1 MNDTIEIRKKQD
13 MYDVTSY
20 SDRELLDILDLSSP
34 SDRELEAKI
43 LFLINKYTNIQNE
56 SGDQLASFFSEIF
69 NHFFQT
75 SDDENSNASE
85 NDNNMIEE
93 FNDDDITNEG
103 VTLINNST
111 SNQEIQVT
119 NNDTILSKINDKS
132 YLTGSE
138 EKMEKVTNYTKDL
151 EHAKGMLNPLLKETV
166 KRIVTIDSK
175 YRQDKRTMPTE
186 FTLNLSEPL
195 RDVVSIKLYSV
206 GIPYTWWTVS
216 SSFGSNFFIL
226 RGDVPG
232 IDNGNHDYTV
242 DITPG
247 NYKPAELSAT
257 INNSMQAIK
266 TLYSDVSFGDTGIEY
281 NPNNSLISLNTE
293 IYKQYNETSYV
304 LNFPGWTTPVITDI
318 SFNDPNYAIK
328 RSESIPSLLGFSD
341 PSYSFTS
348 INSNMIPNND
358 PMRYLITGSNNKFII
373 EKIIRIPNSDAET
386 VDLTITITL
395 TLPINTVY
403 SRNEIYTDLKG
414 AISNNDNLN
423 DESGIELLSNHDN
436 TKKYFKLTLKA
447 DRFTTNNLPNSKL
460 RVIFPTETISEE
472 TPQLIWTDTG
482 SCFYFKENNII
493 LNDIVSEVSPLSQQE
508 DQFRIST
515 SPYIYLKNTVNGYDV
530 SANDFKIDISNSDI
544 NNINDVVNV
553 SSFIEK
559 INQRIS
565 DVSNNAE
572 ITDLTRGYIDP
583 EDEGRYHLD
592 IDIFKTI
599 KTGKYRVDLNGSFLH
614 DVFDFD
620 TTYDLVDGINVFHTT
635 FALQNSYNLS
645 STKIFTVYAKIP
657 DDGVSRDISYNLN
670 VSESGAR
677 SGGTLFQEIN
687 NILNNFQDTEGY
699 PLFATSKIETVVNA
713 DGRMEATFSIN
724 ISKQL
729 LESGY
734 SIQFAEDIS
743 YNLSNTHFILEQG
756 SVDIGRTENVPYLKY
771 NSNTDTIELQTSFI
785 DEANVGILRNNN
797 LLGSSDVIFI
807 TDDTLEFTIDTF
819 DLSNEF
825 RIDSSDEYLMYLSID
840 SGNAIDPDYGRSTT
854 FKSRNPYGYL
864 IPSPPSDVSYTLDT
878 LETAIRQEINRFD
891 DLNGTTFEIIQN
903 DDPADYA
910 ATVKL
915 TFKINQYYYFD
926 IWNRVLNI
934 DYAMI
939 DNSFPLYE
947 STIESVFDVNREYI
961 DISYSTTVSNDREL
975 LGVRGN
981 STISQNIITL
991 TDETNKI
998 EIIPY
1003 EDGVFASGGE
1013 NTLVIDL
1020 PIKKDNKDIRYTRD
1034 ALIRAINSAFTNNTT
1049 MSESSISIITID
1061 GIEKTLLRITV
1072 NKEYRASDYNISFF
1086 DVYSF
1091 VKCYQG
1097 VGSVRSATWDTTLGW
1112 ILGFRQFTIYKLSNY
1127 ITPGSFVIQIVADTG
1142 ISTELFNYFMLC
1154 IDDYNQS
1161 HLNDGLVTITSRDTE
1176 IPLPS
1181 YAIRTKFVC
1190 DPVTGEKVYN
1200 TESRTDYNKLTE
1212 KQVQSLVSKANTS
1225 DSDNNAT
1232 TGNVSSKIYGST
1244 PFASDVFG
1252 VIPMKLSGRSPG
1264 ESIVEF
1270 GGTLQN
1276 QERQYFGPVNIQRL
1290 SIKLVSDRGNV
1301 VDLNN
1306 ANWSFSLIC
1315 EQLYKPQLK

>member
-111 SNQEIQVT
+111 SNQEIQVA

-195 RDVVSIKLYSV
+195 RDVVSMKLYSV
-206 GIPYTWWTVS
+206 GIPYTWWTIS

-226 RGDVPG
+226 KGDVPG

-304 LNFPGWTTPVITDI
+304 LNFPGWTTPVIDI
-318 SFNDPNYAIK
+318 PENDPNYTIQRLK
-328 RSESIPSLLGFSD
+328 SIPALLGFSD
-341 PSYSFTS
+341 PSYSLFS
-348 INSNMIPNND
+348 IDSNMLPNND
-358 PMRYLITGSNNKFII
+358 PMRYVITGSNNKFVI
-373 EKIIRIPNSDAET
+373 EKIIRIPDSDAET
-386 VDLTITITL
+386 LDLTITITL
-395 TLPINTVY
+395 TLPINTAY
-403 SRNEIYTDLKG
+403 TRSQIYTNLNEV
-414 AISNNDNLN
+414 ISKNNYLN
-423 DESGIELLSNHDN
+423 DESDIELLSNVDN
-436 TKKYFKLTLKA
+436 TNKYFKLTLKA
-447 DRFTTNNLPNSKL
+447 NRFTTNNLPNSKL
-460 RVIFPTETISEE
+460 RVIFPTETISTE
-472 TPQLIWTDTG
+472 TPQIIWTDSG
-482 SCFYFKENNII
+482 SCFDFKENNII
-493 LNDIVSEVSPLSQQE
+493 LNNLVSEVSPLSQQE

-530 SANDFKIDISNSDI
+530 STNDFKIDISNSDI
-544 NNINDVVNV
+544 NNINDLVNV
-553 SSFIEK
+553 SFFIEK

-572 ITDLTRGYIDP
+572 ITDLTSGVIDP
-583 EDEGRYHLD
+583 SGIYNLD
-592 IDIFKTI
+592 VDIFKTI
-599 KTGKYRVDLNGSFLH
+599 KTGKYAIDLSGSFLH
-614 DVFDFD
+614 DVFGFD
-620 TTYDLVDGINVFHTT
+620 ASYDLTDGINVFDTS
-635 FALQNSYNLS
+635 FVLQNSYLLS
-645 STKIFTVYAKIP
+645 STKLFTVSAKIP

-670 VSESGAR
+670 VSEIGVR
-677 SGGTLFQEIN
+677 SGGLLFQEIN
-687 NILNNFQDTEGY
+687 NILKNFQDTDGY
-699 PLFATSKIETVVNA
+699 PIFAGSKIETVVNA
-713 DGRMEATFSIN
+713 DGRMKATLSIN

-756 SVDIGRTENVPYLKY
+756 IVDIGRTENVPYLKY
-771 NSNTDTIELQTSFI
+771 NSNTDTIELQTSSI
-785 DEANVGILRNNN
+785 DEENVGILRNNN
-797 LLGSSDVIFI
+797 LLGSNDVIFI

-825 RIDSSDEYLMYLSID
+825 RIESSDKYLMYLSID
-840 SGNAIDPDYGRSTT
+840 SGNVIEPDYGRSTT
-854 FKSRNPYGYL
+854 FKSPNPYGYL
-864 IPSPPSDVSYTLDT
+864 IPSPPRDISYTLDT
-878 LETAIRQEINRFD
+878 LETAIKDEINRFT
-891 DLNGTTFEIIQN
+891 DLSGTTFEIIQN

-926 IWNRVLNI
+926 IWNKVLNI

-947 STIESVFDVNREYI
+947 SSIESVFDVNRQYT
-961 DISYSTTVSNDREL
+961 DISYSKTVSNDREL

-1003 EDGVFASGGE
+1003 EDGVFASRGE

-1020 PIKKDNKDIRYTRD
+1020 PVKENNIDIRYTRD

-1061 GIEKTLLRITV
+1061 GIEKTQINITV

-1112 ILGFRQFTIYKLSNY
+1112 ILGFRKFTIYKLSNY
-1127 ITPGSFVIQIVADTG
+1127 VSSTDSFVIQIVADTG

>member
-1 MNDTIEIRKKQD
+1 MDDTIEIRKKQD

-43 LFLINKYTNIQNE
+43 IFLINKYKNIQNE

-85 NDNNMIEE
+85 NDNMIEE
-93 FNDDDITNEG
+93 FNDGGDVDGTMMN
-103 VTLINNST
+103 TPSPSQDNNA
-111 SNQEIQVT
+111 
-119 NNDTILSKINDKS
+119 ILSKLNDKPD
-132 YLTGSE
+132 LTSSE
-138 EKMEKVTNYTKDL
+138 AKQEKVTSYTKNL
-151 EHAKGMLNPLLKETV
+151 EHSKGMLNPLLTETV
-166 KRIVTIDSK
+166 KRIVTIDSQ
-175 YRQDKRTMPTE
+175 YRQDKRTMTTE

-195 RDVVSIKLYSV
+195 RDVVSMKLYSV
-206 GIPYTWWTVS
+206 GIPYTWWTIS

-226 RGDVPG
+226 KGDVPG

-247 NYKPAELSAT
+247 NYTPSELSSA
-257 INNSMQAIK
+257 INDSMQSVK
-266 TLYSDVSFGDTGIEY
+266 LLYSDVSFGATGIEY
-281 NPNNSLISLNTE
+281 NNFNSLISLNTE

-304 LNFPGWTTPVITDI
+304 LNFPGWTTPVTDI
-318 SFNDPNYAIK
+318 PTNDPEYSIQ
-328 RSESIPSLLGFSD
+328 RSKSIPSLLGFSD
-341 PSYSFTS
+341 PSYSFFS
-348 INSNMIPNND
+348 IDSNMIANND
-358 PMRYLITGSNNKFII
+358 PMRYVITGSNNKFVI
-373 EKIIRIPNSDAET
+373 EKFIRIPDSDAET
-386 VDLTITITL
+386 LDLTITITL
-395 TLPINTVY
+395 TLPINTAY
-403 SRNEIYTDLKG
+403 TRSQIYT
-414 AISNNDNLN
+414 NLN
-423 DESGIELLSNHDN
+423 EVISKNNYLNAESGIELLSNVDN
-436 TKKYFKLTLKA
+436 TNKYFKLTLKA
-447 DRFTTNNLPNSKL
+447 NRFTTNNLPNSKL
-460 RVIFPTETISEE
+460 RVIFPTETISTE
-472 TPQLIWTDTG
+472 TPQIIWTDSG

-515 SPYIYLKNTVNGYDV
+515 SPYIYLKSTVNGYDV
-530 SANDFKIDISNSDI
+530 SANDFKIKISNSDI
-544 NNINDVVNV
+544 NDIDDRVNV
-553 SSFIEK
+553 TRFIDK
-559 INQRIS
+559 INQHIS

-572 ITDLTRGYIDP
+572 ITDLTRGYIDLS
-583 EDEGRYHLD
+583 GRYHLD
-592 IDIFKTI
+592 VDIFKTI
-599 KTGKYRVDLNGSFLH
+599 KTGKYAIDLSGSFLH
-614 DVFDFD
+614 DVFGFD
-620 TTYDLVDGINVFHTT
+620 ASYDLTDGINAFDTSFV
-635 FALQNSYNLS
+635 LQNSYNLS
-645 STKIFTVYAKIP
+645 STKLFTVSAKIL
-657 DDGVSRDISYNLN
+657 DDGVSSVSREISYNLH
-670 VSESGAR
+670 VREDGVQ
-677 SGGTLFQEIN
+677 SGGRLFQEIN
-687 NILNNFQDTEGY
+687 NILKAFKDTDGY
-699 PLFATSKIETVVNA
+699 PLFSGSKIETVVNA
-713 DGRMEATFSIN
+713 SGRMDATLSIN

-743 YNLSNTHFILEQG
+743 YNLSNTHFRLEQG
-756 SVDIGRTENVPYLKY
+756 TVDIGRTENVPYLTY
-771 NSNTDTIELQTSFI
+771 ISDTNAVELSSSPIENAT
-785 DEANVGILRNNN
+785 VGILRNNK
-797 LLGSSDVIFI
+797 LLGSNDVIFI

-819 DLSNEF
+819 DLSSNFGIES
-825 RIDSSDEYLMYLSID
+825 IDKYLMYLSID
-840 SGNAIDPDYGRSTT
+840 SGNAIEPDYGRSTT

-864 IPSPPSDVSYTLDT
+864 IPSPPSDISYTLET
-878 LETAIRQEINRFD
+878 LPIAIIKEINRFA
-891 DLNGTTFEIIQN
+891 DLSGTTFEIIEN
-903 DDPADYA
+903 VNPTDFA

-926 IWNRVLNI
+926 IWNKVLNI

-947 STIESVFDVNREYI
+947 SSIESVFDVNRQYT
-961 DISYSTTVSNDREL
+961 DISYSKTVSNDREL

-991 TDETNKI
+991 TDKTNKI

-1003 EDGVFASGGE
+1003 EDGVFADLSE

-1020 PIKKDNKDIRYTRD
+1020 PVKRDNQDIRYTRD
-1034 ALIRAINSAFTNNTT
+1034 TLISAINTAFADTI

-1061 GIEKTLLRITV
+1061 GIEYTQLRITV
-1072 NKEYRASDYNISFF
+1072 NKEYRASDYNLSFF
-1086 DVYSF
+1086 DPYSF

-1112 ILGFRQFTIYKLSNY
+1112 ILGFRKFTIYKLSNY
-1127 ITPGSFVIQIVADTG
+1127 VSSTGSVVIQIIADTG

-1200 TESRTDYNKLTE
+1200 TESRTDNNKLTE
-1212 KQVQSLVSKANTS
+1212 KQVQSLVSKANTGA
-1225 DSDNNAT
+1225 SDNNAT

-1252 VIPMKLSGRSPG
+1252 VIPMKLSGRKNG
-1264 ESIVEF
+1264 ETIIEF

-1315 EQLYKPQLK
+1315 EQLYKSQLK

>member
-85 NDNNMIEE
+85 NDNMIEE
-93 FNDDDITNEG
+93 FNDDDITNVG
-103 VTLINNST
+103 VTLTNNST
-111 SNQEIQVT
+111 SNQEIQVA

-195 RDVVSIKLYSV
+195 RDVVSMKLYSV
-206 GIPYTWWTVS
+206 GIPYTWWTIS

-226 RGDVPG
+226 KGDVPG

-247 NYKPAELSAT
+247 NYKPSELSAT

-304 LNFPGWTTPVITDI
+304 LNFPGWTTPVTDI
-318 SFNDPNYAIK
+318 PTNAPEYSIQRLK
-328 RSESIPSLLGFSD
+328 SIPALLGFSD
-341 PSYSFTS
+341 SSYSFFS
-348 INSNMIPNND
+348 IDSNMIENND
-358 PMRYLITGSNNKFII
+358 LMRYVITGSNNKFTI
-373 EKIIRIPNSDAET
+373 EKIIRIPDSDVET
-386 VDLTITITL
+386 LDLTITITL
-395 TLPINTVY
+395 SLPINTAY
-403 SRNEIYTDLKG
+403 TRSQIYTNLKDV
-414 AISNNDNLN
+414 ISKTDNLN

-472 TPQLIWTDTG
+472 TPQLIWTNNG

-493 LNDIVSEVSPLSQQE
+493 LNTLVSEVSPLSQHE
-508 DQFRIST
+508 DQFRIFT

-530 SANDFKIDISNSDI
+530 STNDFKIDISNSDI
-544 NNINDVVNV
+544 NNINDLVNV

-583 EDEGRYHLD
+583 DNDGRYHLD
-592 IDIFKTI
+592 VDIFKTI
-599 KTGKYRVDLNGSFLH
+599 KTGKYAIDLSGSFLH
-614 DVFDFD
+614 DVFGFD
-620 TTYDLVDGINVFHTT
+620 ASYDLTDGINKFEKTNFV
-635 FALQNSYNLS
+635 LQNSYLLS
-645 STKIFTVYAKIP
+645 STKLFTVSAKIQ
-657 DDGVSRDISYNLN
+657 DDGVSRDISYNLH
-670 VSESGAR
+670 VREDGVQ
-677 SGGTLFQEIN
+677 SGGRLFQEIN
-687 NILNNFQDTEGY
+687 NILKNFQDTDGY
-699 PLFATSKIETVVNA
+699 PLFSGSKIETVV
-713 DGRMEATFSIN
+713 DVSGRMDATLSIN

-729 LESGY
+729 LETGY

-743 YNLSNTHFILEQG
+743 YNISNTHFILEQG
-756 SVDIGRTENVPYLKY
+756 TVDIGRTENVPYLKY
-771 NSNTDTIELQTSFI
+771 NSNTDTIELQTSSI

-797 LLGSSDVIFI
+797 LLGSVNVIFI

-819 DLSNEF
+819 DLSNNF
-825 RIDSSDEYLMYLSID
+825 QIDPSNEYLMYLSIGF
-840 SGNAIDPDYGRSTT
+840 GNAIEPDYGRSTI
-854 FKSRNPYGYL
+854 FKSTNPYGYL
-864 IPSPPSDVSYTLDT
+864 IPSPPSDVSYTLET
-878 LETAIRQEINRFD
+878 LETAIRKEINRFV
-891 DLNGTTFEIIQN
+891 DLSGTTFEIIKN
-903 DDPADYA
+903 VNAADYA

-947 STIESVFDVNREYI
+947 STIESVSDVNREYT
-961 DISYSTTVSNDREL
+961 DISYSKTISIDREL
-975 LGVRGN
+975 LGIRGN

-998 EIIPY
+998 ELIPY
-1003 EDGVFASGGE
+1003 EDGVFSSGGE

-1020 PIKKDNKDIRYTRD
+1020 PVKENNVDIRYTRD
-1034 ALIRAINSAFTNNTT
+1034 ILISAINNAFTNNTT

-1061 GIEKTLLRITV
+1061 GIEKTQFRITV

-1112 ILGFRQFTIYKLSNY
+1112 ILGFRQFTTYKLSNY
-1127 ITPGSFVIQIVADTG
+1127 ITTDSFVIQIVADTG

>member
-1 MNDTIEIRKKQD
+1 MDDTIEIRKKQD

-43 LFLINKYTNIQNE
+43 IFLINKYKNIQNE

-85 NDNNMIEE
+85 NDNMIEE
-93 FNDDDITNEG
+93 FNDGGDVDGTMMN
-103 VTLINNST
+103 TSSPSQDNN
-111 SNQEIQVT
+111 V
-119 NNDTILSKINDKS
+119 ILSKLNDKPD
-132 YLTGSE
+132 LTSSE
-138 EKMEKVTNYTKDL
+138 AKQKKVTNYTKYL
-151 EHAKGMLNPLLKETV
+151 EHSKGMLNPLLRETV
-166 KRIVTIDSK
+166 KRIVTIDSQ
-175 YRQDKRTMPTE
+175 YRQDKRTMTTE

-195 RDVVSIKLYSV
+195 RDVVSMKLYSV
-206 GIPYTWWTVS
+206 GIPYTWWTIS

-226 RGDVPG
+226 KGDVPG
-232 IDNGNHDYTV
+232 INEGHHDYTV

-247 NYKPAELSAT
+247 NYTPSELSSA
-257 INNSMQAIK
+257 INDSMKAVK
-266 TLYSDVSFGDTGIEY
+266 LLYSDVSFGATGIEY
-281 NPNNSLISLNTE
+281 NNFNSLISLNAE

-318 SFNDPNYAIK
+318 SNNDPNYTIK
-328 RSESIPSLLGFSD
+328 RSKSIPALLGFSD
-341 PSYSFTS
+341 PSYSFFS
-348 INSNMIPNND
+348 IDSNMLPNND
-358 PMRYLITGSNNKFII
+358 PVRYLITGSNNKFVV
-373 EKIIRIPNSDAET
+373 EKIIRIPDSDVET
-386 VDLTITITL
+386 LDLTITITL
-395 TLPINTVY
+395 TLPINTAY
-403 SRNEIYTDLKG
+403 TRSQIYT
-414 AISNNDNLN
+414 NLN
-423 DESGIELLSNHDN
+423 EVISKNNYLNAESGIELLSNVDN
-436 TKKYFKLTLKA
+436 TNKYFKLTLKA
-447 DRFTTNNLPNSKL
+447 NRFTTDNLPNSKL
-460 RVIFPTETISEE
+460 RVIFPTETISTE
-472 TPQLIWTDTG
+472 TPQIIWTDSG

-515 SPYIYLKNTVNGYDV
+515 SPYIYLKSTVNGYDV
-530 SANDFKIDISNSDI
+530 STNDFKIDIGDSDI
-544 NNINDVVNV
+544 NDLVNV
-553 SSFIEK
+553 SGFINK

-572 ITDLTRGYIDP
+572 ITDLTSGGIDLS
-583 EDEGRYHLD
+583 GRYHLD
-592 IDIFKTI
+592 VDIFKTI
-599 KTGKYRVDLNGSFLH
+599 KTGKYAIDLSGSFLH
-614 DVFDFD
+614 DVFGFD
-620 TTYDLVDGINVFHTT
+620 ASYDLTDGINVFEKTN
-635 FALQNSYNLS
+635 FVLQNSYNLS
-645 STKIFTVYAKIP
+645 STKIFTVDAKIQ
-657 DDGVSRDISYNLN
+657 DDGVSRDISYNLH
-670 VSESGAR
+670 VREDGVQ
-677 SGGTLFQEIN
+677 SGGRLFQEIN
-687 NILNNFQDTEGY
+687 NILKNFQDTDGY
-699 PLFATSKIETVVNA
+699 PLFSGSKIETVV
-713 DGRMEATFSIN
+713 DLSGRMDATLSIN

-729 LESGY
+729 LETGY

-743 YNLSNTHFILEQG
+743 YNISNTHFILEQG
-756 SVDIGRTENVPYLKY
+756 IVDIGRTENVPYLKY
-771 NSNTDTIELQTSFI
+771 NSNTDAVELQTSSI
-785 DEANVGILRNNN
+785 DEANVGILRNNK
-797 LLGSSDVIFI
+797 LLGSNDVIFI

-819 DLSNEF
+819 DLSSNF
-825 RIDSSDEYLMYLSID
+825 WIDPSNDYMMYLSIG
-840 SGNAIDPDYGRSTT
+840 SGNAIEPDYGRSAT

-864 IPSPPSDVSYTLDT
+864 IPSPPSDISYTLET
-878 LETAIRQEINRFD
+878 LPIAIIKEINRFA
-891 DLNGTTFEIIQN
+891 DLSGTTFEIIEN
-903 DDPADYA
+903 VNPTDYA

-926 IWNRVLNI
+926 IWNKVLNI

-947 STIESVFDVNREYI
+947 SSIESVFDVNRQYT
-961 DISYSTTVSNDREL
+961 DISYNISLNGREL
-975 LGVRGN
+975 LGIRGN

-1003 EDGVFASGGE
+1003 EEGVFARHGE
-1013 NTLVIDL
+1013 NTLVIEL
-1020 PIKKDNKDIRYTRD
+1020 KVKENNVDIRYTRD
-1034 ALIRAINSAFTNNTT
+1034 MLIRAINSAFVDTI

-1061 GIEKTLLRITV
+1061 GIEYTQLLITV
-1072 NKEYRASDYNISFF
+1072 NKEYRASDYNLSFF
-1086 DVYSF
+1086 DPYSF

-1112 ILGFRQFTIYKLSNY
+1112 ILGFRKFTVYKLSNY
-1127 ITPGSFVIQIVADTG
+1127 VSSTGSVVIQIIADTG

-1161 HLNDGLVTITSRDTE
+1161 HLNDGLVTITSRDTGV
-1176 IPLPS
+1176 PLPS

-1190 DPVTGEKVYN
+1190 DPVTGEKAYN
-1200 TESRTDYNKLTE
+1200 TESRTDNNKLTE
-1212 KQVQSLVSKANTS
+1212 KQVQSLVSKANTGA
-1225 DSDNNAT
+1225 SDNNAT

-1252 VIPMKLSGRSPG
+1252 VIPMKLSGRKNG
-1264 ESIVEF
+1264 ETIIEF
-1270 GGTLQN
+1270 GGTMQN

-1315 EQLYKPQLK
+1315 EQLYKSQLK

>member
-85 NDNNMIEE
+85 NDNMIEE

-103 VTLINNST
+103 VTLTNNST
-111 SNQEIQVT
+111 SNEEIQVA

-132 YLTGSE
+132 YSTGSE

-195 RDVVSIKLYSV
+195 RDVVSMKLYSV
-206 GIPYTWWTVS
+206 GIPYTWWTIS

-226 RGDVPG
+226 KGDVPG

-281 NPNNSLISLNTE
+281 NPNNSLISLNAE

-304 LNFPGWTTPVITDI
+304 LNFPGWTTPIIDI
-318 SFNDPNYAIK
+318 PENDPNYTIQRLK
-328 RSESIPSLLGFSD
+328 SIPALLGFSD
-341 PSYSFTS
+341 PSYSFFS
-348 INSNMIPNND
+348 IDSNMIENND
-358 PMRYLITGSNNKFII
+358 PMRYVITGSNNKFVI
-373 EKIIRIPNSDAET
+373 EKIIRIPDSDAET
-386 VDLTITITL
+386 LELTITITL
-395 TLPINTVY
+395 TLPINTAY
-403 SRNEIYTDLKG
+403 TRSQIYTNLNEV
-414 AISNNDNLN
+414 ISKNNYLN
-423 DESGIELLSNHDN
+423 DESGIELLSNVDN
-436 TKKYFKLTLKA
+436 TNKYFKLTLKA
-447 DRFTTNNLPNSKL
+447 NRFTTNNLPNSKL
-460 RVIFPTETISEE
+460 RVIFPTETISTEM
-472 TPQLIWTDTG
+472 PQIIWTDSG

-493 LNDIVSEVSPLSQQE
+493 LNNLVSEVSPLSQQE

-544 NNINDVVNV
+544 NNINDLVNV
-553 SSFIEK
+553 SFFIEK

-572 ITDLTRGYIDP
+572 ITDLTSGVIDP
-583 EDEGRYHLD
+583 SGIYNLD
-592 IDIFKTI
+592 VDIFKTI
-599 KTGKYRVDLNGSFLH
+599 KTGKYAIDLSGSFLH
-614 DVFDFD
+614 DVFGFD
-620 TTYDLVDGINVFHTT
+620 ASYDLTDGINVFDTS
-635 FALQNSYNLS
+635 FVLQNSYLLS
-645 STKIFTVYAKIP
+645 STKLFTVSAKIP

-670 VSESGAR
+670 VSEIGVR
-677 SGGTLFQEIN
+677 SGGLLFQEIN
-687 NILNNFQDTEGY
+687 NILKNFQDTDGY
-699 PLFATSKIETVVNA
+699 PIFAGSKIETVVNA
-713 DGRMEATFSIN
+713 DGRMKATLSIN

-756 SVDIGRTENVPYLKY
+756 IVDIGRTENVPYLKY
-771 NSNTDTIELQTSFI
+771 NSNTDTIELQTSSI
-785 DEANVGILRNNN
+785 DEENVGILRNNN
-797 LLGSSDVIFI
+797 LLGSNDVIFI

-825 RIDSSDEYLMYLSID
+825 RIESSDKYLMYLSID
-840 SGNAIDPDYGRSTT
+840 SGNVIEPDYGRSTT
-854 FKSRNPYGYL
+854 FKSPNPYGYL
-864 IPSPPSDVSYTLDT
+864 IPSPPRDISYTLDT
-878 LETAIRQEINRFD
+878 LETAIKDEINRFT
-891 DLNGTTFEIIQN
+891 DLGGTTFEIIQN

-926 IWNRVLNI
+926 IWNKVLNI

-947 STIESVFDVNREYI
+947 SSIESVFDVNRQYT
-961 DISYSTTVSNDREL
+961 DISYSKTVSNDREL

-1003 EDGVFASGGE
+1003 EDGVFASRGE

-1020 PIKKDNKDIRYTRD
+1020 PVKENNIDIRYTRD

-1061 GIEKTLLRITV
+1061 GIEKTQINITV

-1112 ILGFRQFTIYKLSNY
+1112 ILGFRKFTIYKLSNY
-1127 ITPGSFVIQIVADTG
+1127 VSSTDSFVIQIVADTG

-1212 KQVQSLVSKANTS
+1212 KQVQSLVSKANTGA
-1225 DSDNNAT
+1225 SDNNAT